1 MRENNL
7 KYFRENGD
15 LKMNTNIMS
24 EVITRPL
31 DVSFDSNPSFATRLV
46 NAFVSQRINKKKTK
60 FYLMNIQIGK
70 IVFTK
75 HPLFEKED
83 EMVVNLKQ
91 YYADYMQR
99 TYLTFIPFLMQRK
112 EMLEDELRGNLNE
125 KDRQ

>member
-1 MRENNL
+1 
-7 KYFRENGD
+7 
-15 LKMNTNIMS
+15 MNTNIMS

-125 KDRQ
+125 KDS